1 MDGTAEKSILIV
13 EDELVSRLFL
23 THCVRRMGLR
33 VVGTASTGEEAI
45 EQAGGLRP
53 DLVIMD
59 VGLKGE
65 MNGARAADLIYRRR
79 QVPILFVSAYTHE
92 EICRHTD
99 LPEILD
105 YLPKPVNARQLE
117 SKLRVMLERG
127 DEGLGDF

>member
-1 MDGTAEKSILIV
+1 MNDILEKAILIV
-13 EDELVSRLFL
+13 EDEMVSCLFL

-33 VVGTASTGEEAI
+33 VAGTASTGEEAI
-45 EQAGGLRP
+45 KQAGGLRP

-65 MNGARAADLIYRRR
+65 MNGAQAADVIYRRR

-92 EICRHTD
+92 EICRYTD
-99 LPEILD
+99 LPEIFD
-105 YLPKPVNARQLE
+105 YLPKPINAGQLE

-127 DEGLGDF
+127 GE